1 MKFMNRPTQRLCVAG
16 AALLLASHAFAE
28 PVLDPTRPM
37 AALLGEPAEAGP
49 AKAARSAAPAASAP
63 VAATPRLQSVQTS
76 SSGAASALL
85 DGRVVRVGDRVG
97 EQSVSAIDRRGLTLR
112 GPRGE
117 QRLSLLTG
125 ITQTASRS
133 AAPVTDTLATRN
145 IQDNKP

>member
-1 MKFMNRPTQRLCVAG
+1 MKFMTYPFWRFRMVCT
-16 AALLLASHAFAE
+16 ALLFATQTHAE

-37 AALLGEPAEAGP
+37 AALLGESAEASP

-85 DGRVVRVGDRVG
+85 DGRLVRVGDRVG
-97 EQSVSAIDRRGLTLR
+97 EQSVAVIDRRGLTLR

-117 QRLSLLTG
+117 QRLSLLNG